1 MPVKTVFASHS
12 KQARA
17 EPVVML
23 YEQDRVHHVG
33 VLAELEDEMVTWVP
47 GDSASPN
54 RVDWL
59 VWGLTEL
66 MVQGVGEVGVEVF

>member
-1 MPVKTVFASHS
+1 MVVYASHS
-12 KQARA
+12 KQPRA

-23 YEQDRVHHVG
+23 YEQARVHHVG
-33 VLAELEDEMVTWVP
+33 VLPELEDEMVTWVP
-47 GDSASPN
+47 GEGASPN

-66 MVQGVGEVGVEVF
+66 MVKGGGEVGVEVF